1 MRHLKLLALTA
12 VLATFALPATSQ
24 QAQTGQNGGSMQGMQ
39 GMSNMQ
45 NMNPFQKD
53 TMAAM
58 DKMNKAMMQG
68 MMDQD
73 PDLAWMKSMAAH
85 HQGAIDMAEAAI
97 KNAKDEDVL
106 KEARK
111 TKEENEKSLKQLQAK
126 IRKEK

>member
-1 MRHLKLLALTA
+1 MNIIKATLVVTVAMALGTTA
-12 VLATFALPATSQ
+12 SIAQ
-24 QAQTGQNGGSMQGMQ
+24 QGQGGSMLDMK
-39 GMSNMQ
+39 GMSSMD
-45 NMNPFQKD
+45 MKSMGPLQKSS
-53 TMAAM
+53 MEAM
-58 DKMNKAMMQG
+58 DRMNKAMMQG
-68 MMDQD
+68 LMDQD

-126 IRKEK
+126 IKKEN

>member
-1 MRHLKLLALTA
+1 MNIIKATLVVTVAMALGTTA
-12 VLATFALPATSQ
+12 SIAQ
-24 QAQTGQNGGSMQGMQ
+24 QGQGGSMLDMKGMDIKSM
-39 GMSNMQ
+39 G
-45 NMNPFQKD
+45 PLQKSS
-53 TMAAM
+53 MEAM
-58 DKMNKAMMQG
+58 DRMNKAMMQG
-68 MMDQD
+68 LMDQD

>member
-1 MRHLKLLALTA
+1 MNIIKATLVVTVAMALGTTA
-12 VLATFALPATSQ
+12 SIAQ
-24 QAQTGQNGGSMQGMQ
+24 QGQGGSMLDMK
-39 GMSNMQ
+39 GMSSMD
-45 NMNPFQKD
+45 MKSMGPLQKSS
-53 TMAAM
+53 MEAM
-58 DKMNKAMMQG
+58 DRMNKAMMQG
-68 MMDQD
+68 LMDQD

-126 IRKEK
+126 IKKEK